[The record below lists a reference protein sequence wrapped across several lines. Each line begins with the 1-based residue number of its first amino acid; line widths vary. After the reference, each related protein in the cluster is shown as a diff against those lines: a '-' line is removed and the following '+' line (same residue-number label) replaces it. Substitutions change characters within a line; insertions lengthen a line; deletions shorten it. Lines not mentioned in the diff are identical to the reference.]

1 MGDDE
6 ICSSGELTNGCDGVE
21 FNVIRK
27 GEVLP
32 AFVVRY
38 RNVVYAYVNRCS
50 HMDFKL
56 NFINTDFFD
65 LERDNLICATHGA
78 LYNPQS
84 GACMGGPCTGV
95 GLLPIPVSEAGG
107 KVTLIQNS
115 GISLWLEAE

>member
-1 MGDDE
+1 MGERE
-6 ICSSGELTNGCDGVE
+6 ICSSDELSNGCGGVE
-21 FNVIRK
+21 FNVVRK

-65 LERDNLICATHGA
+65 LEQNNLICATHGA
-78 LYNPQS
+78 LYNPES
-84 GACMGGPCTGV
+84 GACAGGPCNGM
-95 GLLPIPVSEAGG
+95 GLMSIPVSEAGG
-107 KVTLIQNS
+107 KVRLTQNS
-115 GISLWLEAE
+115 DISLWLGTE